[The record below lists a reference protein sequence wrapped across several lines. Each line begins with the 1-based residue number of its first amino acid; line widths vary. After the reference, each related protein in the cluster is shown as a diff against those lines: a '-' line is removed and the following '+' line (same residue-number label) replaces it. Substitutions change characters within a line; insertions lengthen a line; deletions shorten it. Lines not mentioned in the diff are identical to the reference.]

1 MAKMQEA
8 IEVDDNTQ
16 CKFSLNNF
24 KMVFVVNSDS
34 YMYKKQALKRAKQ
47 VSTVMLCFSSSFE
60 ELIPICFFRI
70 FDTL

>member
-47 VSTVMLCFSSSFE
+47 VSTVLLLSLSK
-60 ELIPICFFRI
+60 LKK
-70 FDTL
+70 